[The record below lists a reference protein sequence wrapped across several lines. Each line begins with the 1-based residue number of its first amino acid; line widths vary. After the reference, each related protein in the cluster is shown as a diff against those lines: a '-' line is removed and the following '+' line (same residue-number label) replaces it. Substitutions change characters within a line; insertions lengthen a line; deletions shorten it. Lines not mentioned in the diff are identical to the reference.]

1 MSIDNLGGDLLLAF
15 VFLIVVGGLVA
26 AYAWRRNG
34 WGAAGASQV
43 ATWALLSLLAM
54 AVLMAV
60 AFVAVHALLFLL
72 GTGAAWVGIIVSA
85 ILLVLIPLAIGR
97 AVIRPASR

>member
-1 MSIDNLGGDLLLAF
+1 MSIENLGGDLLLAF
-15 VFLIVVGGLVA
+15 VVLIVVGGLVA
-26 AYAWRRNG
+26 AYGWRRNG
-34 WGAAGASQV
+34 WGTPGASKV

-54 AVLMAV
+54 AGLMAV
-60 AFVAVHALLFLL
+60 AFVAVHALLFIL

-97 AVIRPASR
+97 AVIRPAPR